1 MSIEQHPLYNALLNR
16 ASAEEHVRTT
26 RRPILRKSSI
36 ANHYAI
42 TTLISS
48 NNIVHY
54 LVQQRPTSCAVVSES
69 GQAYRE
75 FPTVDNMIQSISPLY
90 RPCTPQT
97 PHTEEDPH

>member
-1 MSIEQHPLYNALLNR
+1 MSIEQHPLYKPQLNR
-16 ASAEEHVRTT
+16 TTAEEHVRTT

-69 GQAYRE
+69 GHTHRE
-75 FPTVDNMIQSISPLY
+75 FPTVDDMIQSISPLH
-90 RPCTPQT
+90 R
-97 PHTEEDPH
+97 PHTEPVEEDPH